1 MSITPTLYLYSP
13 YGLVNNTMDYSAFS
27 HGQIQ
32 SKLWLCETLEP
43 YLPEQAKVV
52 ILGSWYNI
60 LGFMMLTRNR
70 AKYNLI
76 MGIDQNKECV
86 QVANHVINGW
96 TIGDDY
102 AARNQCSDVNKF
114 NTNSF
119 DVVINTSVEHIENTK
134 WFENIKWNT
143 TVCLQT
149 SNMVTDDPNWNI
161 VNPNPDIETFKLKY
175 PMSQILFAG
184 EKVFD
189 YGHLKYS
196 RYMIIGKK

>member
-1 MSITPTLYLYSP
+1 
-13 YGLVNNTMDYSAFS
+13 MDFSAFS

-43 YLPEQAKVV
+43 YLPEQSKVV

-70 AKYNLI
+70 AKYNLL

-86 QVANHVINGW
+86 QVANNVINGW

-119 DVVINTSVEHIENTK
+119 DVVINTSVEHMENTK

-149 SNMVTDDPNWNI
+149 SNMVTDDPGWNI
-161 VNPNPDIETFKLKY
+161 VNPNPTMEAFQLKY

>member
-1 MSITPTLYLYSP
+1 
-13 YGLVNNTMDYSAFS
+13 MDFSAFS

-32 SKLWLCETLEP
+32 SKLWLCEEIEP
-43 YLPEQAKVV
+43 YLPEHASVA
-52 ILGSWYNI
+52 ILGSWCNV

-70 AKYNLI
+70 SKYNLI
-76 MGIDQNKECV
+76 IGVDQDKDSIEISNRI
-86 QVANHVINGW
+86 INGW
-96 TIGDDY
+96 AIGDEVI
-102 AARNQCSDVNKF
+102 AKNECCDVNQF

-119 DVVINTSVEHIENTK
+119 DVVINTSVEHINSTK
-134 WFENIKWNT
+134 WFENIKDNT

-161 VNPNPDIETFKLKY
+161 VSANPNMETFKSKY
-175 PMSQILFAG
+175 PISQILFAG

-196 RYMIIGKK
+196 RYMLIGRK